1 LPAGLRLHHLALR
14 SREPAALARFYGEL
28 LGLAVARRDEA
39 RGSVWLRA
47 GAVVLMI
54 ERAAASEPAP
64 EPASHELVAFGVDGA
79 SDRPDLDAWRARL
92 DAAGVRVEAETA
104 FTIYFRD
111 PEGRKVALSVYDF
124 DGQGGAT
131 PG

>member
-1 LPAGLRLHHLALR
+1 MPAGLRVHHLALR
-14 SREPAALARFYGEL
+14 SRDPARLARFYGDL

-54 ERAAASEPAP
+54 ERAPASEPAP
-64 EPASHELVAFGVDGA
+64 DPGSQELLAFGLDPA
-79 SDRPDLDAWRARL
+79 SDRPGLDAWRARL
-92 DAAGVRVEAETA
+92 DAAGVGVEAETA

-124 DGQGGAT
+124 DRAAT
-131 PG
+131 AG